1 MPIAALSFYQQ
12 NLSFLRKFLGAKR
25 RSIIH
30 RKRLIGKANLRS
42 SVTFILRSI
51 LRS

>member
-1 MPIAALSFYQQ
+1 MPIAALSFHQQ

-30 RKRLIGKANLRS
+30 RKRLIGKVNI
-42 SVTFILRSI
+42 TFIELR
-51 LRS
+51 